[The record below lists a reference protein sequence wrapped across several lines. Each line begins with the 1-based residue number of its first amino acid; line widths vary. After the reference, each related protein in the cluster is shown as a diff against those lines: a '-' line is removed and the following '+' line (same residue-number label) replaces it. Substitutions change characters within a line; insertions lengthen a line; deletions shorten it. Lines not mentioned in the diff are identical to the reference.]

1 MKQHYYPEG
10 GWGYVILLVT
20 LSVVVLVHGLQ
31 IGLGVFINGVDARA
45 DFPNGAIGGG
55 LDVNIV
61 AMRLVYGGQKNASK
75 SRLVKGCYYT
85 G

>member
-1 MKQHYYPEG
+1 MP
-10 GWGYVILLVT
+10 
-20 LSVVVLVHGLQ
+20 Q

-45 DFPNGAIGGG
+45 DFPNGAAIGGG

-75 SRLVKGCYYT
+75 SRGKIK
-85 G
+85 